1 MSDQEQG
8 GASNTNSQQNQ
19 NTTDFE
25 QVIEKMDYHIRCK
38 QNAQMRLLNNSKWL
52 QWLSIYYSCFTVV
65 LSIVGLK
72 HSEISEVSI
81 IFTVVVAIM
90 VASASG
96 FNFEA
101 RANDIRVNIMDLQTT
116 LEQYKIGKTDIIDFN
131 KKLYDSEEVR
141 KVDQWKAKEKKKWYE
156 YVKYEMLFCVFIGVL
171 ILLPIVFCCVNSDV
185 FKEYIFIKVATTM

>member
-1 MSDQEQG
+1 MGQTTSD
-8 GASNTNSQQNQ
+8 TNN
-19 NTTDFE
+19 
-25 QVIEKMDYHIRCK
+25 EKEDMNYHIRCK

-52 QWLSIYYSCFTVV
+52 QLLSIYYSCFTVV

-101 RANDIRVNIMDLQTT
+101 RANDIRVNIMDLQIT
-116 LEQYKIGKTDIIDFN
+116 LEQCIIGKKDKTDFI

-141 KVDQWKAKEKKKWYE
+141 MVDRWRA
-156 YVKYEMLFCVFIGVL
+156 KYEKWWVNRLCDIPLCLFVGVL
-171 ILLPIVFCCVNSDV
+171 ILIPIVFCCVNSHV
-185 FKEYIFIKVATTM
+185 FSEYIKIKEVTEIWSFIIMKN